1 MWGVLLYPLFFQ
13 VSDNHN
19 GTHILKPKL
28 LAELKVWEH
37 MNQTL
42 WYIPVT
48 RVWVGRPGN
57 ETSVDGG
64 LGMRLV

>member
-1 MWGVLLYPLFFQ
+1 MYLLFLQ

-37 MNQTL
+37 MNQTYVPL

-48 RVWVGRPGN
+48 RVWV
-57 ETSVDGG
+57 ETWE
-64 LGMRLV
+64 